1 MTKHN
6 AAQLAALLSAIGLTY
21 PIALALAAAD
31 LRPLVGA
38 ACTTA
43 FFSTVLTFTSRLA
56 ARLAPGPRRAHRT
69 ASGPFGT
76 QR

>member
-6 AAQLAALLSAIGLTY
+6 AAQLADLLAAIGLTY

-38 ACTTA
+38 ACTVA
-43 FFSTVLTFTSRLA
+43 LFSSALTVTGRLA
-56 ARLAPGPRRAHRT
+56 ARLAPAPRRARR
-69 ASGPFGT
+69 AAPGPFGA

>member
-6 AAQLAALLSAIGLTY
+6 AAQLAALLAAIGLTY

-38 ACTTA
+38 ACTVA
-43 FFSTVLTFTSRLA
+43 FFSSVLTFTGRLA